1 MFAAVSALGVS
12 RDPACLCA
20 KTHSR
25 FPRAGAGFNG
35 DKYSSQPCLCKYK
48 YKYNDSLKIPM
59 WAAGGGVGFFME
71 DKYSSQQIQIQI
83 Q

>member
-12 RDPACLCA
+12 RDPVCLCA
-20 KTHSR
+20 KTRTQDSHERGRTSM
-25 FPRAGAGFNG
+25 GTNTVHN
-35 DKYSSQPCLCKYK
+35 CLCKYK